1 MAEPAEGA
9 RLLSECGGKLPPR
22 VRIPLSPPYK
32 KQKPNLKA
40 GWAFVFFCLTST
52 YSLIIVHTM
61 NYLMKNA
68 PSEIP
73 KHQVAQ
79 FQQLI
84 TKLYQCCQDRMRYQS
99 ERFKLPDAELR
110 CLLLFGEEKYL
121 TPKGIAAKMNLAKS
135 RISKLISGLN
145 KKGFVQKIA
154 DPEDS
159 RTTLLRLTSQ
169 GQKKL
174 NEINDF
180 LNETH
185 QEVLRHMEPEQRHTM
200 MTNLELL
207 KASMESIKELMV

>member
-1 MAEPAEGA
+1 
-9 RLLSECGGKLPPR
+9 
-22 VRIPLSPPYK
+22 
-32 KQKPNLKA
+32 
-40 GWAFVFFCLTST
+40 
-52 YSLIIVHTM
+52 M
-61 NYLMKNA
+61 NYNKDNSVHNI
-68 PSEIP
+68 SERQIT
-73 KHQVAQ
+73 Q

-99 ERFKLPDAELR
+99 ERFGLPEAEMR
-110 CLLLFGEEKYL
+110 CLLLFGDEKYL
-121 TPKGIAAKMNLAKS
+121 TPKGISSKMNLVKS

-145 KKGFVQKIA
+145 QKGFIQKIA

-169 GQKKL
+169 GQKKI
-174 NEINDF
+174 NEINAF

-185 QEVLRHMEPEQRHTM
+185 QEVLRQMEPEQRLTM

>member
-1 MAEPAEGA
+1 
-9 RLLSECGGKLPPR
+9 
-22 VRIPLSPPYK
+22 
-32 KQKPNLKA
+32 
-40 GWAFVFFCLTST
+40 
-52 YSLIIVHTM
+52 M
-61 NYLMKNA
+61 NYLNDNGRHK
-68 PSEIP
+68 IP
-73 KHQVAQ
+73 DRQITQ

-99 ERFKLPDAELR
+99 ERFDLPDAELR

-121 TPKGIAAKMNLAKS
+121 TPKGIANKMNLVKS

-145 KKGFVQKIA
+145 NKGFIQKIA

-169 GQKKL
+169 GHKKL
-174 NEINDF
+174 NEINLF

-185 QEVLRHMEPEQRHTM
+185 QEVLRQIEPEQRHTM

>member
-1 MAEPAEGA
+1 
-9 RLLSECGGKLPPR
+9 
-22 VRIPLSPPYK
+22 
-32 KQKPNLKA
+32 
-40 GWAFVFFCLTST
+40 
-52 YSLIIVHTM
+52 M
-61 NYLMKNA
+61 NYLLKNA
-68 PSEIP
+68 PHEIS
-73 KHQVAQ
+73 KHQVVQ

-99 ERFKLPDAELR
+99 ERFNLPDAEIR

-121 TPKGIAAKMNLAKS
+121 TPKGIANKMNLVKS

-145 KKGFVQKIA
+145 KKGLIQKIA

-169 GQKKL
+169 GHKKL
-174 NEINDF
+174 NEINLF

-185 QEVLRHMEPEQRHTM
+185 QEVLRQMEPEQRHTM

>member
-1 MAEPAEGA
+1 
-9 RLLSECGGKLPPR
+9 
-22 VRIPLSPPYK
+22 
-32 KQKPNLKA
+32 
-40 GWAFVFFCLTST
+40 
-52 YSLIIVHTM
+52 M
-61 NYLMKNA
+61 NYHEDNSA
-68 PSEIP
+68 HNISERQII
-73 KHQVAQ
+73 Q

-99 ERFKLPDAELR
+99 ERFGLPEAEMR

-121 TPKGIAAKMNLAKS
+121 TPKGISSKMNLVKS

-145 KKGFVQKIA
+145 KKGFIQKIA
-154 DPEDS
+154 DPDDS

-169 GQKKL
+169 GHKKL

-185 QEVLRHMEPEQRHTM
+185 QEVLRQMEPVQRLTM

>member
-1 MAEPAEGA
+1 
-9 RLLSECGGKLPPR
+9 
-22 VRIPLSPPYK
+22 
-32 KQKPNLKA
+32 
-40 GWAFVFFCLTST
+40 
-52 YSLIIVHTM
+52 M
-61 NYLMKNA
+61 NYLNDKGSYN
-68 PSEIP
+68 IP
-73 KHQVAQ
+73 ERQIAQ

-99 ERFKLPDAELR
+99 ERFDLPDAELR

-121 TPKGIAAKMNLAKS
+121 TPKGIANKMNLVKS

-145 KKGFVQKIA
+145 QKGLIQKIA

-159 RTTLLRLTSQ
+159 RTTLLSLTAR
-169 GQKKL
+169 GHKKL
-174 NEINDF
+174 NDINMF

-185 QEVLRHMEPEQRHTM
+185 QEVLSQMEPEQRLTM

>member
-1 MAEPAEGA
+1 M
-9 RLLSECGGKLPPR
+9 
-22 VRIPLSPPYK
+22 
-32 KQKPNLKA
+32 
-40 GWAFVFFCLTST
+40 
-52 YSLIIVHTM
+52 VHTM
-61 NYLMKNA
+61 NYLNDNGLHN
-68 PSEIP
+68 IP
-73 KHQVAQ
+73 ERQITQ

-99 ERFKLPDAELR
+99 ERFNLPDAEIR

-121 TPKGIAAKMNLAKS
+121 TPKGIANKMNLVKS

-145 KKGFVQKIA
+145 NKGFIQKIA

-169 GQKKL
+169 GHKKL
-174 NEINDF
+174 NEINLF

-185 QEVLRHMEPEQRHTM
+185 QEVLRQMEPEQRLTM